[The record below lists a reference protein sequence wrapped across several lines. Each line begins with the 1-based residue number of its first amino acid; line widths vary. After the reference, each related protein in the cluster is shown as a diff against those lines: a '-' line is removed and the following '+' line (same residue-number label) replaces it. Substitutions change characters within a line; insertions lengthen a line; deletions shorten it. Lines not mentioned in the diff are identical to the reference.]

1 MKDLTKYIFEKLIIN
16 KNLNHENDVVTIPK
30 NVLNKLHEAIDNMW
44 ETFDAYGDETEE
56 ESMQQWEDFCN
67 CPMNKLR
74 TEPLFVLIIDDYLF
88 SENPDLIHSLHV
100 SKWEY
105 LSDEALEQFRQLI
118 IDYCEKINRKY

>member
-16 KNLNHENDVVTIPK
+16 KNFNHENEVVTIPK

-44 ETFDAYGDETEE
+44 ETADAYGDETEE

-67 CPMNKLR
+67 CPIHKLR
-74 TEPLFVLIIDDYLF
+74 TEPMFVLIINDYLF

-100 SKWEY
+100 SKWKY